1 MGLIFGASS
10 IPGPDLPEFARWD
23 TLAKKL
29 GHMTGYALLA
39 AAYYHA
45 LYGAEPC
52 PWTRRIAPMGLAL
65 LYAFSDEWHQAFVPG
80 RNASLLDVG
89 IDGAGS
95 MIALAVWPRLRK
107 RLPWAP
113 RARGPRPRRS

>member
-10 IPGPDLPEFARWD
+10 IPGPHLPELARWD
-23 TLAKKL
+23 ALAKKL
-29 GHMTGYALLA
+29 GHMIGYALLA

-45 LYGAEPC
+45 LCGAEPFS
-52 PWTRRIAPMGLAL
+52 WTRRIVPMGLAL

-89 IDGAGS
+89 IDAAGS
-95 MIALAVWPRLRK
+95 IIGLAVWFRLRK
-107 RLPWAP
+107 RLPWALQV
-113 RARGPRPRRS
+113 RGSHPRRS